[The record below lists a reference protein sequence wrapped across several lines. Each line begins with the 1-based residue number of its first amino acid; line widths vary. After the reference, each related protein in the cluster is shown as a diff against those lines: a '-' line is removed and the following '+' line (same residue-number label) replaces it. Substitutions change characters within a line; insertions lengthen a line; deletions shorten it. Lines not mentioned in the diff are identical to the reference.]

1 MASDGDFDERL
12 TSRGGISRGVVA
24 APADDDERFKS
35 PNLDAI
41 DRRGASRLYVSAA
54 AM

>member
-12 TSRGGISRGVVA
+12 GGISRGVVA

-54 AM
+54 AL